1 MANIPCLRKV
11 QVIIDLLDRTY
22 ISISS
27 ENHWSPNN
35 VKERHFSASENTTHM
50 HDEKKKFTFLFYLR
64 SQFTTASVEKKLMHP
79 LEKGSQRRT
88 RN

>member
-50 HDEKKKFTFLFYLR
+50 HDEKNLHSYLR
-64 SQFTTASVEKKLMHP
+64 SQFTTASVLKLMHP
-79 LEKGSQRRT
+79 PEKGSQRRT

>member
-35 VKERHFSASENTTHM
+35 VKERHFSASENITHM
-50 HDEKKKFTFLFYLR
+50 HDEKNW
-64 SQFTTASVEKKLMHP
+64 P
-79 LEKGSQRRT
+79 
-88 RN
+88 

>member
-1 MANIPCLRKV
+1 MWHCQMANIPCLRKV

-35 VKERHFSASENTTHM
+35 VKERHFSASENTTHT
-50 HDEKKKFTFLFYLR
+50 HDEKKNLHSYSIFVHSLQLHR
-64 SQFTTASVEKKLMHP
+64 LKK
-79 LEKGSQRRT
+79 
-88 RN
+88 N

>member
-35 VKERHFSASENTTHM
+35 VKERHFSASENTTRM
-50 HDEKKKFTFLFYLR
+50 HDEKKIYIFLFYLR
-64 SQFTTASVEKKLMHP
+64 SQFTTASVLKLMHP